1 LILFYILL
9 EKKGAFGTPK
19 YYIIL
24 YYIILYYIILYYIIL
39 LGCPKC
45 AFFFPGECKTGS
57 KWWKQKW
64 LPPNHEA
71 VDRKGPKNMRS
82 KRFQGKLYLKTAEK
96 IRNEISRKL
105 LSKNAS
111 INGRFCKQAHETA
124 FISLNLSSFPSF
136 ADGAWLQL
144 GSQHRTWQTEI
155 KTWGAPTVSR
165 HFASC
170 KSDLRMSEEASWH

>member
-1 LILFYILL
+1 
-9 EKKGAFGTPK
+9 
-19 YYIIL
+19 
-24 YYIILYYIILYYIIL
+24 
-39 LGCPKC
+39 
-45 AFFFPGECKTGS
+45 
-57 KWWKQKW
+57 
-64 LPPNHEA
+64 
-71 VDRKGPKNMRS
+71 MRS

-111 INGRFCKQAHETA
+111 INGRFCKQAYETA
-124 FISLNLSSFPSF
+124 FICLNLSSFPSF

-170 KSDLRMSEEASWH
+170 KRTYGCQRRRADTNFSSLLTPTNTSSTYLSAF